1 MKKLTYLD
9 YKDAVDAGIDL
20 AIPITRKEKIPL
32 NISIGRILASDVICV
47 KNVPSFNNSAMD
59 GFAYKAS
66 INAKQFKV
74 KGIILAGDNKSYEIN
89 ENEAYRI
96 MTGAQIP
103 NGADTIIPVEDCD
116 FFDEN
121 IVRIP
126 KGIKKRNHYRKKGED
141 YSLNE
146 LIFKKGQTINSMMI
160 SLLACQGMS
169 MIDVISK
176 LNIAV
181 LSTGSE
187 LKEPWQNA
195 SENDIYNSNSYGIIS
210 ILKEEN
216 FDANYIGIIPDNLE
230 ETVKFIKDLK
240 AYDLI
245 ISTGGISMGDADFV
259 AEAFIQNGLE
269 IEFHGVNVKPG
280 RPTMM
285 GKMDNTFVMAM
296 PGNPL
301 TALVNTKLLALPIVY
316 KLSGGIEYYY
326 DFIFAKNNEEFNV
339 KSNRANVVLG
349 NLKNGEFTVTKKN
362 KYGSGMFSPII
373 DSNCVMVSLNN
384 KDLITKDEIIKV
396 IPFGIGFKSFKSDI
410 YS

>member
-1 MKKLTYLD
+1 MKKLKYLD
-9 YKDAVDAGIDL
+9 YEDAVNSGLNL
-20 AIPITRKEKIPL
+20 AKSITRKEKIPL
-32 NISIGRILASDVICV
+32 DNALGRILANDINCV
-47 KNVPSFNNSAMD
+47 KNVPSFDNSAMD
-59 GFAYKAS
+59 GFAFKATNEQKDFS
-66 INAKQFKV
+66 V
-74 KGIILAGDNKSYEIN
+74 KGVILAGDNNHYEIRD
-89 ENEAYRI
+89 NEAYKI
-96 MTGAQIP
+96 MTGAIIP
-103 NGADTIIPVEDCD
+103 KGADTIIPVEDCIH
-116 FFDEN
+116 FDED
-121 IVRIP
+121 VVKIP
-126 KGIKKRNHYRKKGED
+126 EGIRKGNHYRSKGED
-141 YSLNE
+141 YSLDS

-216 FDANYIGIIPDNLE
+216 FDAKYIGVIPDNLD
-230 ETVKFIKDLK
+230 ETISFINDLK

-259 AEAFIQNGLE
+259 AEAFIENGLE
-269 IEFHGVNVKPG
+269 VEFHGVNVKPG

-285 GKMDNTFVMAM
+285 GKMGNTFVMAM

-301 TALVNTKLLALPIVY
+301 TALVNTKLLALPIIY
-316 KLSGGIEYYY
+316 KLSGSVDFYY
-326 DFIFAKNNEEFNV
+326 DFIYAKSDESFNV
-339 KSNRANVVLG
+339 KSNRANIVLG
-349 NLKNGEFTVTKKN
+349 NLQNGVFTVCKKN

-373 DSNCVMVSLNN
+373 SSNCVMISLQNKKEIN
-384 KDLITKDEIIKV
+384 KDEMIKV
-396 IPFGIGFKSFKSDI
+396 IPFGIGFKSFKSNI
-410 YS
+410 YN